1 MSRTWSSCP
10 NHYDDNVHMVG
21 RTGRA
26 GNQGYSY
33 TFISH
38 EQDLYSGEIIKA
50 LELCE
55 SLVKQ
60 DLRALFTKYKLR
72 MESEGK
78 KVKSSGGLSGTGSK
92 FDEAEAQ
99 AQYTT
104 EKKKYH
110 KAALGLQVIFISEDL
125 LNHGPALF
133 KS

>member
-1 MSRTWSSCP
+1 
-10 NHYDDNVHMVG
+10 
-21 RTGRA
+21 
-26 GNQGYSY
+26 
-33 TFISH
+33 
-38 EQDLYSGEIIKA
+38 
-50 LELCE
+50 
-55 SLVKQ
+55 
-60 DLRALFTKYKLR
+60 